1 VTRIQSEDTVTD
13 DGRRTVIEFTVF
25 GWSGISGKI
34 LPPIMQGWPVMVRT
48 QEYSVL
54 LQELKHELL
63 ECISLVGGDRA
74 VSYIQNKGE
83 NKG

>member
-1 VTRIQSEDTVTD
+1 MQSEDTVTG
-13 DGRRTVIEFTVF
+13 DGRRAVIEFTVF
-25 GWSGISGKI
+25 GWNGRSGKI

-63 ECISLVGGDRA
+63 ECISLFGGDIA
-74 VSYIQNKGE
+74 VSNIQN
-83 NKG
+83 